1 MIQALF
7 VGLGGFVGAVSRYGL
22 TALMKRL
29 AGAEFPYGTLVANVL
44 GCLAIGALFSLVED
58 PLEYP
63 NGRAFL
69 VIGPLGGFT
78 TFSSFGHETLS
89 LFSRGQLGAAL
100 GNVALNMILCLGA
113 VMLGR
118 MAVGAGQPIG

>member
-7 VGLGGFVGAVSRYGL
+7 VGLGGFVGAVSRYGI

-44 GCLAIGALFSLVED
+44 GCLAIGALFGIVE
-58 PLEYP
+58 EHP

-69 VIGPLGGFT
+69 VIGLLGGFT
-78 TFSSFGHETLS
+78 TFSSFGHETLF
-89 LFSRGQLGAAL
+89 LFSRGQHGAAL
-100 GNVALNMILCLGA
+100 GNVAANMILCLGA

>member
-1 MIQALF
+1 MLQAMF
-7 VGLGGFVGAVSRYGL
+7 VGLGGFVGAVTRYGL

-29 AGAEFPYGTLVANVL
+29 AGEGFPYGTLVANVI
-44 GCLAIGALFSLVED
+44 GCLAIGALFSLVENN
-58 PLEYP
+58 P

-69 VIGPLGGFT
+69 IIGLLGGFT

-113 VMLGR
+113 VMIGR
-118 MAVGAGQPIG
+118 LAMGAGQPAAP